1 MTELFSL
8 LKNPETASK
17 LAQGLVDILKKDP
30 ERFYNKFYSGIIG
43 DCDMLERIKE
53 NRRKSLRIMK

>member
-1 MTELFSL
+1 MAELFSL
-8 LKNPETASK
+8 LKDPETASK

-43 DCDMLERIKE
+43 DSDMLERIKE
-53 NRRKSLRIMK
+53 N